1 MTHAFWLEGGVR
13 VVGVAHPQVEKDEWV
28 LQEEEWALL
37 AEYLVMWDMMMMM
50 TVVHSSRMSPPPA
63 Q

>member
-1 MTHAFWLEGGVR
+1 
-13 VVGVAHPQVEKDEWV
+13 VGVAHPQVEKDEWV